1 MTSCWILR
9 SDRFTTLPKA
19 PIATVCS
26 FMINQI
32 NCPNCDNLIRVNA
45 KVCESCGETV
55 RGQLNRV
62 VYFIRWGV
70 IFAVVA
76 YVVIKVILP
85 MLESRFMQLV

>member
-1 MTSCWILR
+1 
-9 SDRFTTLPKA
+9 
-19 PIATVCS
+19 
-26 FMINQI
+26 MINQI

-55 RGQLNRV
+55 KGQSNRV
-62 VYFIRWGV
+62 VYFIRWGA

-85 MLESRFMQLV
+85 MLES